1 MSSTYMKYKKPI
13 VTFVLLLFCFSVS
26 FSQQG
31 GGGGQVPEDTLIRS
45 RGKEK
50 TGFKPVANRNTFY
63 RWHVGVAYNIVNS
76 DSAEETYTSK
86 HTIGL
91 NYSITEKSFHPY
103 YRAFFPQAISGWNV
117 SLTAGYDGVRR
128 MNYYGVGNETV
139 RDPSNEKFNWL
150 RTENLYGGVGLNKT
164 FRGHHTIGWELLYDG
179 IRVREDEDR
188 LTAEKIGEVATAQYS
203 RQDFLGSRLSYT
215 YSKLDRRI
223 IPTSGWEFITTAAYT
238 ENIQRGRHSFARFT
252 GDLDVYIP
260 LFGDFSAALSTGLAT
275 VTGNPDFFQ
284 LNTVGGTHT
293 LRGFERF
300 RFYGKTSFYNQN
312 ELRWLPTV
320 ETKLYKG
327 EFGIFS
333 FLDQGRVWHPGD
345 ESSKMHIGYG
355 GGIIVS
361 PLNKVTIKLAYG
373 ISNEDKR
380 FHLNLKRIL

>member
-1 MSSTYMKYKKPI
+1 MCSICMKYKKPTVI
-13 VTFVLLLFCFSVS
+13 VFLLLFCITAS
-26 FSQQG
+26 FAQQG

-50 TGFKPVANRNTFY
+50 TGFKPIANRNTFY
-63 RWHVGVAYNIVNS
+63 RWHVGGAYNLVNS
-76 DSAEETYTSK
+76 DSAEQTYTSK

-91 NYSITEKSFHPY
+91 NYSITENSFHPY
-103 YRAFFPQAISGWNV
+103 YRAFFPQLLGNWNF

-128 MNYYGVGNETV
+128 MNYYGVGNDTK
-139 RDPSNEKFNWL
+139 RDPSNEEFNWL
-150 RTENLYGGVGLNKT
+150 RTENLYGSVGLNT
-164 FRGHHTIGWELLYDG
+164 TLQQHHTIGLDLFYDG

-188 LTAEKIGEVATAQYS
+188 LSAEKIGEVAPEQYK

-223 IPTSGWEFITTAAYT
+223 IPTKGWEFITTAAYT
-238 ENIQRGRHSFARFT
+238 ENLQQSGHSFARFT

-260 LFGDFSAALSTGLAT
+260 LIQNFSAALSTGLAT
-275 VTGNPDFFQ
+275 VTGRPDFFQ

-312 ELRWLPTV
+312 ELRWLPSV
-320 ETKLYKG
+320 ETKWYSG
-327 EFGIFS
+327 ELGVFTFY
-333 FLDQGRVWHPGD
+333 DQGRVWHPGD
-345 ESSKMHIGYG
+345 ESTKMHFGYG

-361 PLNKVTIKLAYG
+361 PLNKITIKLAYG